1 MDGDCLLARLHERL
15 ASTEVRA
22 ALAEDPKLTSLVGNC
37 LDRAR
42 ELVEQRCTLE
52 AQVWLAGIT
61 AIIERCRRTRVAAA
75 STRSLQEERIAALVE
90 ALGHGVPATDLA
102 RLLRRG
108 AALQPEVTGKLL
120 DVADS
125 ALRRAE

>member
-61 AIIERCRRTRVAAA
+61 AIIERCRRTRVAA
-75 STRSLQEERIAALVE
+75 RSLQEERIAALVE